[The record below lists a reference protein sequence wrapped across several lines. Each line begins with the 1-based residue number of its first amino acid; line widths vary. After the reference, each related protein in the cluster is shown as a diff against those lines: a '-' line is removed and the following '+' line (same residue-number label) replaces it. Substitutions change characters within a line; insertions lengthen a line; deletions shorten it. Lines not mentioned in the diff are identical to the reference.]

1 MVMRQENDVRFEAEL
16 RPNCSGSLKGS
27 HIFIGFLLVAF
38 IPTGVIFVFIG
49 AWPVFGFMGAELLL
63 LYGALRLSQRRCAT
77 VERILLSPS
86 ALIVERTNHWGRQ
99 KTWSFP
105 PQWLRVEVL
114 NADQRDNHLNLRSH
128 GRSLT
133 IGQFLSPDERLE
145 VASTLE
151 RELVQFQR
159 V

>member
-1 MVMRQENDVRFEAEL
+1 MGQENDVRFQAEL
-16 RPNCSGSLKGS
+16 RPNCSGSQKGA
-27 HIFIGFLLVAF
+27 HIFMGFLLAAF
-38 IPTGVIFVFIG
+38 IPTGIIFGLVG
-49 AWPVFGFMGAELLL
+49 AWPIFGFMGAELLL

-86 ALIVERTNHWGRQ
+86 ALTVERTDHWGNQ
-99 KTWSFP
+99 KIWSFP

-114 NADQRDNHLNLRSH
+114 NAERRDNRLSLRSH

>member
-1 MVMRQENDVRFEAEL
+1 MGQKNDVRFQAEL
-16 RPNCSGSLKGS
+16 RPNCSGSLKRS
-27 HIFIGFLLVAF
+27 HVFIGFLLAAF
-38 IPTGVIFVFIG
+38 IPTGIIFVFVG
-49 AWPVFGFMGAELLL
+49 AWPVFGFMGVELLL
-63 LYGALRLSQRRCAT
+63 LYGALRLSQRRCT
-77 VERILLSPS
+77 IVERISLSPS
-86 ALIVERTNHWGRQ
+86 ALTVERTDHWGGL

-105 PQWLRVEVL
+105 PQWLRVVVQ
-114 NADQRDNHLNLRSH
+114 NADRHVSHLSLHSH

>member
-1 MVMRQENDVRFEAEL
+1 MRQENDVRFEAEL

-114 NADQRDNHLNLRSH
+114 NADQRDNHLSLRSH

>member
-1 MVMRQENDVRFEAEL
+1 MGQENDVRFQAEL
-16 RPNCSGSLKGS
+16 RPNCSGSLKSS
-27 HIFIGFLLVAF
+27 HLFMGFMLAAF
-38 IPTGVIFVFIG
+38 IPAGIISIFAG
-49 AWPVFGFMGAELLL
+49 AWPVFGFMGVELLL
-63 LYGALRLSQRRCAT
+63 LYGALRLSQRRCAI

-86 ALIVERTNHWGRQ
+86 ALIVERTDHWGSQRS
-99 KTWSFP
+99 WSFP

-114 NADQRDNHLNLRSH
+114 SAGPRDNHLSLRSH

-133 IGQFLSPDERLE
+133 IGLFLSPDERLE

>member
-1 MVMRQENDVRFEAEL
+1 MRQENDVRFEAEL